1 MRVNMN
7 PQKKIVTSYA
17 ISNVHI
23 PSAKLKRMVCT
34 DSTLKRDFILLLE
47 FDNRVIEYV
56 EQPVVIPVPLGR
68 NYIPDFYVKYEEGGE
83 THEVIYEIKYR
94 CELKKNL
101 HKLKPKFRAAIKYCK
116 SNSYKFKVLTEKEI
130 RTEYLKNIEF
140 LLFFMRTTANA
151 EDEFRRILSINLAE
165 LGVCS
170 PEELLAL
177 SFNTK
182 LKRAEAT
189 PVLWRMIGEGSIETD
204 LDKKLSMNS
213 QLRLCEEIKEW
224 LW

>member
-1 MRVNMN
+1 MNMK
-7 PQKKIVTSYA
+7 PKRKITPGYTNLTA
-17 ISNVHI
+17 RI
-23 PSAKLKRMVCT
+23 PSVKLMRMV
-34 DSTLKRDFILLLE
+34 SAESSLERDLILLLE
-47 FDNRVIEYV
+47 FDSRVIEYV
-56 EQPVVIPVPLGR
+56 EQPVVIPLPLGR
-68 NYIPDFYVKYEEGGE
+68 KYTPDFYVKYEEDGE

-94 CELKKNL
+94 SELKKNF
-101 HKLKPKFRAAIKYCK
+101 HKLKPKFKAAIKYCK
-116 SNSYKFKVLTEKEI
+116 SKSYKFKVLTEKEI

-151 EDEFRRILSINLAE
+151 EDEFRQILSMNLAE
-165 LGVCS
+165 LEVCS
-170 PEELLAL
+170 PEELLAF

-213 QLRLCEEIKEW
+213 QLRLCEEIKER